1 MDLQNMDINPEL
13 REVRR
18 STDTPEEKRHKIDA
32 LKVANKALLKSEVL
46 ESKAVRSVV
55 EKNDRKFMKLT

>member
-18 STDTPEEKRHKIDA
+18 STDTPEEKRHKNDA